1 MTEPKTL
8 ETTVE
13 DETSEI
19 VGTEAK
25 AVGGFV
31 PPREPKYEW
40 GIAVKAMTDLLN
52 DGSHPESPEGSLLI
66 LKDAVGEIV
75 RVGYAPE
82 ANNLPVYLV
91 EFPGGKLVGCLEEE
105 IAPVLGGRSAA
116 PGRM

>member
-1 MTEPKTL
+1 MTDQKTAD
-8 ETTVE
+8 TVVS
-13 DETSEI
+13 DDTSEVI
-19 VGTEAK
+19 VAGSGTP
-25 AVGGFV
+25 GGFI

-40 GIAVKAMTDLLN
+40 GIAVRTVTDLLN

-82 ANNLPVYLV
+82 ANNTPVYLV
-91 EFPGGKLVGCLEEE
+91 EFPDGKLVGCLEE
-105 IAPVLGGRSAA
+105 IAPVLGVRSAA